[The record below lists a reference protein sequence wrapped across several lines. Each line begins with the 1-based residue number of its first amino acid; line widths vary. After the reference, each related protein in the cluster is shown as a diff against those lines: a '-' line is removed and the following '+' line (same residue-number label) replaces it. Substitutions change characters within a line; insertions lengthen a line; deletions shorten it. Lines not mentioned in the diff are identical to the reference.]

1 MRRQCV
7 DSLGGG
13 PRDGAAAALAPRVL
27 GRPPAAGRRDAG
39 RVRPLRRV
47 RSPRRRRGQGRA
59 RLRLPP
65 TQPHRLQRD
74 RRRGLRPARPQAGA
88 ASAAAARGRW
98 RGSKAAPEVTHGLKG
113 LNALLVIVSRLLLML
128 TSSLLWSTSENIL
141 RLMPQGDPTCKLC
154 RVAHT
159 QRGKDTRRDTV
170 FPKRKAR
177 EVVKSRS
184 YFFTHTMKVVRQ
196 VGNPLATPRRLR
208 LPTGAA
214 RPLAELS
221 A

>member
-1 MRRQCV
+1 MDLETALRLLSLPAYLGDHPRRGGAMRVGYGRF
-7 DSLGGG
+7 GGYVRLDG
-13 PRDGAAAALAPRVL
+13 DGAKDEPVFASLPRNL
-27 GRPPAAGRRDAG
+27 
-39 RVRPLRRV
+39 
-47 RSPRRRRGQGRA
+47 
-59 RLRLPP
+59 
-65 TQPHRLQRD
+65 TERD

-88 ASAAAARGRW
+88 ASAAAARGRR

-141 RLMPQGDPTCKLC
+141 RRMPQGDPTCKLC